1 MIQMKYYDRI
11 NELRAED
18 FDVSADDT
26 YDYGVLK
33 SSGFIAATVVWILDH
48 PYWWMKLLRAWFP
61 ILKVGKIVFVSRNK
75 DVKEVLERQDVFE
88 TPFGPDMFDTNGG
101 VTTVLGMQ
109 DGPAYRHKK
118 DVLAKAF
125 TASDIDEF
133 LKPLSWKLAEDVVAE
148 GNGNLNAVRDLIT
161 AIPVRVARD
170 YFGYDIQPDEERDF
184 AEWSIAQ
191 STMCFADF
199 FGSKDLR
206 RQTLIASAK
215 LVRITDRSIEVARSG
230 KSKKITPLSRL
241 LDLQKQAPEK
251 ISDADIRGVLISMVA
266 AFVPTNTMAASHM
279 LDVLFSRPE
288 AFKLAVS
295 AANEGRDADLQACLY
310 EAMRFK
316 PLNLGPMRFANEDV
330 VVAEGTKHA
339 KTIKKGSSLIASTQS
354 AMMDDRVLRNPLKFD
369 SERPYSAYMLYG
381 HGMHWCVGAQ
391 IANTQITQTLKALLQ
406 KPNLRRASGKAGKL
420 VKWGAFPD
428 SLNVEYDAT

>member
-18 FDVSADDT
+18 PSISADDI
-26 YDYGVLK
+26 YDYGALK
-33 SSGFIAATVVWILDH
+33 SSGIVAAIVVWILDH
-48 PYWWMKLLRAWFP
+48 SYLWMKFLRAWFP
-61 ILKVGKIVFVSRNK
+61 ILQIGKIVFVSRNK

-88 TPFGPDMFDTNGG
+88 TPFGPDMVDTNGG
-101 VTTVLGMQ
+101 VETVLGMQ
-109 DGPAYRHKK
+109 DGPAYRDTK

-125 TASDIDEF
+125 TAADTDKI
-133 LKPLSWKLAEDVVAE
+133 LKPLAWKLACDAIAKH
-148 GNGNLNAVRDLIT
+148 NGRLNAVRDLIT
-161 AIPVRVARD
+161 SVPVGVARD
-170 YFGYDIQPDEERDF
+170 YFGLDIQPSEERDF

-191 STMCFADF
+191 STLCFADF
-199 FGSKDLR
+199 FGSADLR

-215 LVRITDRSIEVARSG
+215 LVRIVDRSIEVARRN
-230 KSKKITPLSRL
+230 KSKKVTPLSRL

-251 ISDADIRGVLISMVA
+251 ISDADIRGALISMVA

-279 LDVLFSRPE
+279 LDVLFSKPE

-295 AANEGRDADLQACLY
+295 AANEDRDADLQACLY

-316 PLNLGPMRFANEDV
+316 PLNLGPMRFTNVDV
-330 VVAEGTKHA
+330 VVAEGKKHA
-339 KTIKKGSSLIASTQS
+339 KTINKGSSIIASTQS
-354 AMMDDRVLRNPLKFD
+354 AMMDDRVLRDPLKFD
-369 SERPYSAYMLYG
+369 PERPYSAYMLYG
-381 HGMHWCVGAQ
+381 HGMHWCIGAQ

-428 SLNVEYDAT
+428 SLMVEYDAK